1 MRFKALILSIILL
14 FLAGIARLEAATSTT
29 TILLNTS
36 TWTDLGA
43 GPMLL
48 SGNGSMVYAVADT
61 APTLTGGVGFPVPSG
76 TAVTVNTTSHV
87 WGLATNPY
95 NVKAIVA
102 PILASGTGA
111 GSGVSK
117 VMGNLGVPML
127 LPPQSTITTGGTLN
141 LGTALPI
148 VYPNIYIYFQ
158 ANAIFPGNVAGWYYA
173 SCATTTTCLV
183 YNNIYAGGSTLIP
196 VTLNP
201 ITAGTAGTIT
211 SPLSSFVTAFTAIIP
226 GNSVGPNGYIQ
237 IMVRIGNNNSVNN
250 KLFQSS
256 WAGAIGLG
264 SIVNTTNTQSFGI
277 QGVHTVGVT
286 NKVMSMGLGN
296 YNFGSMS
303 ATPIIQTLDT
313 TANQPINFQLQLVN
327 ATDFIFIDTG
337 IVTLLPQGAN

>member
-14 FLAGIARLEAATSTT
+14 FLAGIARLEAATTTTTVALSTT
-29 TILLNTS
+29 
-36 TWTDLGA
+36 TWTDLGP
-43 GPMLL
+43 GPILL
-48 SGNGSMVYAVADT
+48 SGNGSMVYAVSDT
-61 APTLTGGVGFPVPSG
+61 APSLTGGVGFPLPPNA
-76 TAVTVNTTSHV
+76 AVTVNTTSHV

-141 LGTALPI
+141 LGTALSI
-148 VYPNIYIYFQ
+148 TYPSIYIYFQ
-158 ANAIFPGNVAGWYYA
+158 AAALYPASPAGWYY
-173 SCATTTTCLV
+173 SVCATTTTCLV

-196 VTLNP
+196 ATLNP
-201 ITAGTAGTIT
+201 ITNGTAGTIS
-211 SPLSSFVTAFTAIIP
+211 SPLSSFVTAFTATIP

-277 QGVHTVGVT
+277 QGVHTLGVT
-286 NKVMSMGLGN
+286 NKIMSMGLGN

-313 TANQPINFQLQLVN
+313 TINQPMNFQLQLVN
-327 ATDFIFIDTG
+327 ATDYIFIDSG
-337 IVTLLPQGAN
+337 VVELLPQGAN